1 MKFSCFQFLKQL
13 ISPRNDIVID
23 DAIFRLHYKSTFR
36 LLMSCGLII
45 IIREYSND
53 SIDCISPEVIKYP
66 SDLINTFCWTQES
79 FKVIQTI
86 PQNNQIDSINR
97 NQSLDQSLD
106 PLLITNNSY
115 INNFHWLGFLL
126 LIQALFFYL
135 PHCLWLS
142 FEKNKI
148 KCLISRIN
156 DETLPE
162 EKREDQRQTLVRY
175 LVKNLHNHEFYALQ
189 FISFKII
196 NFVNVITQIVISD
209 CFLNG
214 QFIGLGFYLLMSN
227 TVSQNNY
234 YRNSV
239 YSHVFP
245 RSAIC
250 HFHKHSFNFENEV
263 NSQDI
268 LCLLPI
274 NLIIEKV
281 FLLLWF
287 WFFSLS
293 SISVFDLFSHLFF
306 YISPRIRLLSL
317 KSESHLCDSEQL
329 DLVLRRCKFGDWFL
343 LKILVKNLNANDF
356 RIIICEFSKKYA
368 INEPINSEINV

>member
-1 MKFSCFQFLKQL
+1 MG
-13 ISPRNDIVID
+13 
-23 DAIFRLHYKSTFR
+23 
-36 LLMSCGLII
+36 CGLII

-53 SIDCISPEVIKYP
+53 SIDCISPDIIKYP
-66 SDLINTFCWTQES
+66 SDLINTFCWTQEA
-79 FKVIQTI
+79 FKVFQTI

-97 NQSLDQSLD
+97 NQSSD
-106 PLLITNNSY
+106 PLLTTNNSY

-135 PHCLWLS
+135 PHSLWLS

-156 DETLPE
+156 DDTLPE

-175 LVKNLHNHEFYALQ
+175 LVKNLRNHEFYAFQ

-209 CFLNG
+209 FFLNG
-214 QFIGLGFYLLMSN
+214 LFISLGFHLFMSN

-234 YRNSV
+234 SV

-250 HFHKHSFNFENEV
+250 HFHKHSLNFEDEADSRN
-263 NSQDI
+263 I

-274 NLIIEKV
+274 NLIIEKI

-293 SISVFDLFSHLFF
+293 LISALDLISHLFF
-306 YISPRIRLLSL
+306 YISPRIRFLSL

-356 RIIICEFSKKYA
+356 RIIICDFSKKYA
-368 INEPINSEINV
+368 INQPINSEINV

>member
-1 MKFSCFQFLKQL
+1 
-13 ISPRNDIVID
+13 
-23 DAIFRLHYKSTFR
+23 
-36 LLMSCGLII
+36 MSCGLII

-66 SDLINTFCWTQES
+66 SDLINTFCWTQEA
-79 FKVIQTI
+79 FKVI
-86 PQNNQIDSINR
+86 PHIDSINR
-97 NQSLDQSLD
+97 NQSLD
-106 PLLITNNSY
+106 PLLTSNSY

-148 KCLISRIN
+148 KSLISRIN

-162 EKREDQRQTLVRY
+162 EKREDQKQTLVRY

-209 CFLNG
+209 YFLNG
-214 QFIGLGFYLLMSN
+214 QFIGLGFHLLMSN

-234 YRNSV
+234 SA

-250 HFHKHSFNFENEV
+250 HFSKHSFNFDNQTD
-263 NSQDI
+263 SRDI

-274 NLIIEKV
+274 NLIIEKI

-293 SISVFDLFSHLFF
+293 SISIFDLISHLFF

-329 DLVLRRCKFGDWFL
+329 NSVLRRCKFGDWFL

-356 RIIICEFSKKYA
+356 RIIISDFSKKYA
-368 INEPINSEINV
+368 INETINSEINV